1 MTRKNVNDQQA
12 HKKMCSMK
20 KRNPKD
26 GSPGWD
32 PGAEKGRMKG
42 TYIQYVFQFLV
53 RFQICSLIVRILS
66 KIRMRGEIKKSNEN
80 KLLHQPGNLQ

>member
-32 PGAEKGRMKG
+32 PRAEKGRMKG
-42 TYIQYVFQFLV
+42 TCIQYVFQFLV
-53 RFQICSLIVRILS
+53 RYPNLFINC
-66 KIRMRGEIKKSNEN
+66 EN
-80 KLLHQPGNLQ
+80 SVKN